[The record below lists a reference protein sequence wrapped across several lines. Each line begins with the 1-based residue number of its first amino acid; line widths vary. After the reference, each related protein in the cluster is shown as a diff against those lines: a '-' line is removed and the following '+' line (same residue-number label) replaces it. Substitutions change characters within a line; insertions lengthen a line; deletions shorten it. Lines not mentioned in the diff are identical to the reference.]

1 MQEAEEADKNAET
14 IRDIGTKEVRIDKIF
29 LEKKISSF
37 LSKKIFLSVKKA
49 DAFAAAR
56 KAAH

>member
-29 LEKKISSF
+29 LEKKSLLF
-37 LSKKIFLSVKKA
+37 FQKRFFLSVKKA